1 MTGTHVRH
9 SHPRARSAPSH
20 GATSGHNNR
29 GTDGSAALSELPG
42 AGGGR
47 GGTGAVRGAR
57 RGAGA
62 GSAVGVAPRRWAPSK
77 LRSPALLLAAAPA
90 LCPAANTNPP
100 GAVRGAQPAALFSF
114 PPRPRV
120 SPRRRRPRLR
130 AGTGEPAPTPPCPA
144 GYAAPT
150 PPSEP
155 PREGEGLSCA
165 RRHHEPLPGVLRAA
179 PHRLLRHRERE
190 CATGRRGAGRGHSV
204 RARHGTARH
213 GVRQRG
219 SEGVSTARYS
229 VGQHGTAWHGVALSG
244 SARHVEQGTAGVS
257 VGQHGTARH
266 IAWHSMAQ
274 QGSAWHSVAQHGT

>member
-1 MTGTHVRH
+1 MEAVWHTAVRGVMTGTHVRH

-179 PHRLLRHRERE
+179 PHRLLRHRECE

-204 RARHGTARH
+204 RARHGTVCVSVA
-213 GVRQRG
+213 VRG
-219 SEGVSTARYS
+219 SA
-229 VGQHGTAWHGVALSG
+229 QHGTAWG
-244 SARHVEQGTAGVS
+244 
-257 VGQHGTARH
+257 
-266 IAWHSMAQ
+266 SMAQ
-274 QGSAWHSVAQHGT
+274 RGTAWH